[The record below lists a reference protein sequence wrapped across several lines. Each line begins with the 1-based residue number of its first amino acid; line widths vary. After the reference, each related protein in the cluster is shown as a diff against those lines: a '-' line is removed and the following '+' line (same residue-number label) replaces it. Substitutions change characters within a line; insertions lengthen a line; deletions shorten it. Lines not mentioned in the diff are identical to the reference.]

1 MKLPGTKDSHK
12 DKVSR
17 NPIKIY
23 PSVPKKKPAWLKIE
37 LPHSENF
44 KKVKE
49 IIHQNNLHTVCE
61 EASCPNIGE
70 CFSKGTATFM
80 IMGDICTRRCP
91 FCDVSHG
98 RPLPLDKNEPKN
110 LAISIYKL
118 NLNYVVVTSVDRDD
132 LKDGGARHFV
142 ECIDSIR
149 KKIPSIEIEILIPD
163 FRGREQIAINSF
175 AKSLPD
181 VLNHNIETVPRLY
194 KEVRP
199 GSVYKQSLKLLKD
212 FSDTYPELVTK
223 SGFMIGLGETFEEIE
238 ETLADL
244 AEHNVKMVTIGQ
256 YLQPSMDHLPV
267 HTYHDPD
274 YFERINQVAKQ
285 FNFLSIACGPFVRSS
300 YHADIQAKQLS

>member
-110 LAISIYKL
+110 LAESIYKL

-142 ECIDSIR
+142 ECINSIR

-175 AKSLPD
+175 EKSLPD

-285 FNFLSIACGPFVRSS
+285 FNFSSIACGPFVRSS

>member
-49 IIHQNNLHTVCE
+49 IIHENNLHTVCE

-91 FCDVSHG
+91 FCDVAHG

-110 LAISIYKL
+110 LAESIYKL

-132 LKDGGARHFV
+132 LKDGGAAHFV
-142 ECIDSIR
+142 ECINSI
-149 KKIPSIEIEILIPD
+149 KNKIPNIKIEILIPD
-163 FRGREQIAINSF
+163 FRGRENLAIKSF
-175 AKSLPD
+175 ANSLPD
-181 VLNHNIETVPRLY
+181 VLNHNI
-194 KEVRP
+194 
-199 GSVYKQSLKLLKD
+199 
-212 FSDTYPELVTK
+212 
-223 SGFMIGLGETFEEIE
+223 
-238 ETLADL
+238 
-244 AEHNVKMVTIGQ
+244 
-256 YLQPSMDHLPV
+256 
-267 HTYHDPD
+267 
-274 YFERINQVAKQ
+274 
-285 FNFLSIACGPFVRSS
+285 
-300 YHADIQAKQLS
+300 

>member
-23 PSVPKKKPAWLKIE
+23 PSVPKKKPTWLKIE

-49 IIHQNNLHTVCE
+49 IIHENNLHTVCE

-91 FCDVSHG
+91 FCDVAHG

-110 LAISIYKL
+110 LAESIYKL

-132 LKDGGARHFV
+132 LKDGGAGHFV
-142 ECIDSIR
+142 ECINSI
-149 KKIPSIEIEILIPD
+149 KNKMPNIKIEILIPD
-163 FRGREQIAINSF
+163 FRGRENLAIQSF
-175 AKSLPD
+175 ANSLPD

-199 GSVYKQSLKLLKD
+199 GSIYNQSLKLLKN
-212 FSDTYPELVTK
+212 FSETYPELITK

-238 ETLADL
+238 QTLADL
-244 AEHNVKMVTIGQ
+244 AAHNVKMVTIGQ
-256 YLQPSMDHLPV
+256 YLQPSLDHLPV
-267 HTYHDPD
+267 HTYHDPK
-274 YFERINQVAKQ
+274 YFGRINQMATK
-285 FNFLSIACGPFVRSS
+285 FNFSSIACGPFVRSS

>member
-91 FCDVSHG
+91 FCDVAHG

-110 LAISIYKL
+110 LAESIYKL

-132 LKDGGARHFV
+132 LKDGGAGHFV
-142 ECIDSIR
+142 ECIDSI
-149 KKIPSIEIEILIPD
+149 KHKIPNIEIEILIPD

-199 GSVYKQSLKLLKD
+199 GSVYSQSLKLLKD

-244 AEHNVKMVTIGQ
+244 AKHDVKMVTIGQ

-267 HTYHDPD
+267 HTYHDPA

-285 FNFLSIACGPFVRSS
+285 FNFPSIACGPFVRSS